1 MNESRFKCAAVKA
14 IKKELPGV
22 WCFHPSDKW
31 CSGIPDLLILWEGQF
46 AAIELKVGR
55 NKATRLQEVVLG
67 RIRAAGGVTAVC
79 RDLTE
84 VRNVISRLKFAT
96 EGRDL

>member
-22 WCFHPSDKW
+22 WVYHPSDRW
-31 CSGIPDLLILWEGQF
+31 NSGVPDLLVLWEGQF

-55 NKATRLQEVVLG
+55 NKATRLQEVVMG
-67 RIRAAGGVTAVC
+67 RIRVAGGIAAVC

-84 VRNVISRLKFAT
+84 VRAVLETLKRRIVN
-96 EGRDL
+96 EK